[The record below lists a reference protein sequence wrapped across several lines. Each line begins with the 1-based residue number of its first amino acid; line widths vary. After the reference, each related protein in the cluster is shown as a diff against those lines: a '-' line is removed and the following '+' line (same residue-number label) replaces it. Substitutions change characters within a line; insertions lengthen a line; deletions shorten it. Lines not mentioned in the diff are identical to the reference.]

1 MLQLSRLLCC
11 IFALVTFTLVVGA
24 SARAGDGKGWAQLAD
39 FDFQQIA
46 PDNVLPNSA
55 SPQALA
61 EDGDGFFWIASENGL
76 ARWDGYRFRDYQPDP
91 KTSGSLPDN
100 DVQTLHTDIRGRLWI
115 GMNSA
120 GLARYERDEDR
131 FVSYSAGQNGLSD
144 GSVSAIADDGA
155 GGLWVGTGGGLDHL
169 DPNSGAIIHLRR
181 TAKDPRGLPNDTV
194 DALLL
199 DRAGNLWVGTSAGLA
214 RQGRGSSV
222 FETIPLPAT
231 NGEVPAVRCLLE
243 DSGGRIWV
251 GTVNHGAYRIDPTAR
266 RTVLI
271 RETSPP
277 SFGREPAGVNAIA
290 EAGPDEV
297 WLGTS
302 NQGII
307 AVDTVTLR
315 TRRIRHDPRLPSSLP
330 DDIIRCLYR
339 DRAGLIWTGTTRS
352 LTRRDARQRAVSTIF
367 GDSSRPDSISD
378 RDVHAVLPMPD
389 GRVWL
394 GLGNN
399 GVDIIDPA
407 GTRVAALRPDP
418 DRPNTALPLA
428 RIDALALAPTGDVF
442 VGTAKGLYRSD
453 SSAQKVVRVAL
464 PPRSSNA
471 RVFALSAGPG
481 VLWIGA
487 LDGLWR
493 LDLKRGGAVARIGHA
508 GAQRLTDQRIRVIEP
523 GRTGL
528 WIGTENGLNR
538 LDPISHRIERILPNL
553 QDPGALINGYITCIL
568 TDRQGR
574 VWVGTGGGIAVL
586 ESRDASGRPRFRQ
599 LGMAQGLP
607 NDDISKLFEDRRG
620 NVWASTDEGLVVID
634 PKTFAM
640 RALRRAEGAAITYY
654 WLNSGAATPEGELLF
669 GGLGGI
675 TAIDPNRLTDWTYDP
690 PLVVTDARVG
700 GVPVPASRFNGGAP
714 ARPLT
719 VTPEANSLRVEFSA
733 LDYSAP
739 ERNIYAYRLRGFDNT
754 WIYTDPTNRLAVYT
768 NLPPGDYSLELRGSN
783 RDGAWSQTRL
793 VPIRVLPAWYQ
804 TIWFQLAAALAGLIA
819 VAMLVQAR
827 TAFLR
832 RREHELER
840 QVAERTSELH
850 QRTVALRESQLQ
862 LEHFAFFDALT
873 GLPNRRMFNEDFL
886 KFFARVRREGGRFAL
901 LLIDLDGFKHINDTL
916 GHDAG
921 DALLIET
928 GSRLRAIARGTDC
941 VARLGG
947 DEFVIL
953 LAEGQGAANAIE
965 SVCRRIVESFTV
977 AIPYNGT
984 YIATTCSIGIAECPE
999 HGETQDS
1006 LYKCADLALYDAKRA
1021 GRNTWHQY
1029 SAGALRPPYQVTA
1042 TR

>member
-1 MLQLSRLLCC
+1 MLQLSRFFCW
-11 IFALVTFTLVVGA
+11 IFALVTFTLVAGA
-24 SARAGDGKGWAQLAD
+24 SAHAADGQRWAQLAD

-46 PDNVLPNSA
+46 PDNALPNSA
-55 SPQALA
+55 APQALA
-61 EDGDGFFWIASENGL
+61 EDGDGFLWIASGNGL

-100 DVQTLHTDIRGRLWI
+100 DVQTLHTDPRGRLWV

-120 GLARYERDEDR
+120 GLARYDRDGDR
-131 FVSYSAGQNGLSD
+131 FVAYSAGPHGLSD

-169 DPNSGAIIHLRR
+169 DPNTGAIIHLRHSG
-181 TAKDPRGLPNDTV
+181 KGPRSLPNDTV
-194 DALLL
+194 YALLL
-199 DRAGNLWVGTSAGLA
+199 DRAGNLWVGTAGGLA
-214 RQGRGSSV
+214 RQGRGSSG
-222 FETIPLPAT
+222 FETIPLPAA
-231 NGEVPAVRCLLE
+231 NGEVAVIRCLLE

-251 GTVNHGAYRIDPTAR
+251 GTMNHGAYRIDPTAGR
-266 RTVLI
+266 AVPI
-271 RETSPP
+271 GEKSSP
-277 SFGREPAGVNAIA
+277 SIGRDPEGVDAIA
-290 EAGPDEV
+290 EAAPGEV

-307 AVDTVTLR
+307 AVDTVTLH
-315 TRRIRHDPRLPSSLP
+315 TRRMKHDPRLPSSLP
-330 DDIIRCLYR
+330 DDIIECLYR
-339 DRAGLIWTGTTRS
+339 DRAGLIWIGTTRS
-352 LTRRDARQRAVSTIF
+352 LTRRDARQRGVATIF
-367 GDSSRPDSISD
+367 GDSSRPGSVSD

-407 GTRVAALRPDP
+407 GTHVAALRPDP
-418 DRPNTALPLA
+418 NRPTTALPTA
-428 RIDALALAPTGDVF
+428 RVDGLALAPTGDVF
-442 VGTAKGLYRSD
+442 IATAKGLYRSD
-453 SSAQKVVRVAL
+453 SSAQKAVRVAL
-464 PPRSSNA
+464 SPRSPSA
-471 RVFALSAGPG
+471 RVFALSAGRG

-493 LDLKRGGAVARIGHA
+493 LDLGRGGALAHIGHA
-508 GAQRLTDQRIRVIEP
+508 GAQRLTDQRVRVIEP
-523 GRTGL
+523 GRNGL

-538 LDPISHRIERILPNL
+538 LDPISHRIERILPNP
-553 QDPGALINGYITCIL
+553 QDPTALINGYVTCIL

-574 VWVGTGGGIAVL
+574 VWVGTGDGIAVL
-586 ESRDASGRPRFRQ
+586 ESRDASGRPRFRH
-599 LGMAQGLP
+599 LGTAQGLL
-607 NDDISKLFEDRRG
+607 NADISKLFADRRG
-620 NVWASTDEGLVVID
+620 NIWASTDDGLVVID
-634 PKTFAM
+634 SKTFAM
-640 RALRRAEGAAITYY
+640 RTLRRAEGAAITSY
-654 WLNSGAATPEGELLF
+654 WLNSGAATPQGELLF

-675 TAIDPNRLTDWTYDP
+675 TAIDPDRQTDWTYDP

-700 GVPVPASRFNGGAP
+700 GVPVPASRFNDGA
-714 ARPLT
+714 ATSPLT

-739 ERNIYAYRLRGFDNT
+739 ERNLYAYRLQGFDKT
-754 WIYTDPTNRLAVYT
+754 WIYTDPTNRVAAYT

-783 RDGAWSQTRL
+783 RDGAWSKTVL
-793 VPIRVLPAWYQ
+793 VPVRVLPAWYQ
-804 TIWFQLAAALAGLIA
+804 TLWFRLAAAFGGLIA

-840 QVAERTSELH
+840 QVAERTSEL
-850 QRTVALRESQLQ
+850 RESQLQ

-873 GLPNRRMFNEDFL
+873 GLPNRRMFNEDFR
-886 KFFARVRREGGRFAL
+886 KSFARVRREGGRFAL

-928 GSRLRAIARGTDC
+928 GSRLRAIARETDC

-947 DEFVIL
+947 DEFAIL
-953 LAEGQGAANAIE
+953 LAEGNGVPAIE
-965 SVCRRIVESFTV
+965 SVCRRIIESSTV
-977 AIPYNGT
+977 AIPYNGAN
-984 YIATTCSIGIAECPE
+984 IATTCSIGVAECPD

-1006 LYKCADLALYDAKRA
+1006 LYKSADLALYDAKRA
-1021 GRNTWHQY
+1021 GRNTWRQY
-1029 SAGALRPPYQVTA
+1029 GAGHRASPIA
-1042 TR
+1042 